1 MPNKKA
7 HHFNTHMSIHD
18 HTFVLNNLIS
28 YAPAIIIT
36 PMTTHSKEEAPGKG
50 LRGGARQAECRL
62 VCWSFCPSPS
72 TGAPEERG
80 KVNLLDMISRDDTIP
95 VMTTKH
101 RKTLQAVFG
110 DPVKANILW
119 ADIEAL
125 FLSFGAERD
134 EGSGS
139 RIRFFL
145 NGIRA
150 TFHRPHPQKETDRG
164 AVKSVRKFLTEAR
177 IRP

>member
-1 MPNKKA
+1 
-7 HHFNTHMSIHD
+7 MS
-18 HTFVLNNLIS
+18 
-28 YAPAIIIT
+28 
-36 PMTTHSKEEAPGKG
+36 
-50 LRGGARQAECRL
+50 
-62 VCWSFCPSPS
+62 
-72 TGAPEERG
+72 
-80 KVNLLDMISRDDTIP
+80 
-95 VMTTKH
+95 TKH
-101 RKTLQAVFG
+101 RTTLQAIFD

-125 FLSFGAERD
+125 FHFLGAERD

-139 RIRFFL
+139 RIRFYL

-164 AVKSVRKFLTEAR
+164 AVKSVRKFLSEAG